1 MRAGSLR
8 HRAEILSMGADLA
21 PASHGSRWVGIR
33 AKESADA
40 PAAAGLRTRAMVE
53 VRARSDA
60 ALIPGRYLLQGG
72 RLLHI
77 TSVRDPMGNGA
88 ELVLSCEELVGEA
101 AQYKSASGVTASP
114 CRVFLQHGVAR
125 VGDVG
130 RTEYTTQ
137 LEAALIEVG
146 RPQPGALFVVA
157 GQTWR
162 VAGLVDDEDDRVVR
176 RMWVK
181 PL

>member
-1 MRAGSLR
+1 MRAGALR
-8 HRAEILSMGADLA
+8 HRAEILSLGADLA
-21 PASHGSRWVGIR
+21 KVSHGSRWVGIR
-33 AKESADA
+33 AKEGADA
-40 PAAAGLRTRAMVE
+40 PAASGLRTRAMVE
-53 VRARSDA
+53 VRARASA
-60 ALIPGRYLLQGG
+60 ELVPGRYLVSGA

-77 TSVRDPMGNGA
+77 TSVRDPMGKGA
-88 ELVLSCEELVGEA
+88 EVVLSCDELIGLP
-101 AQYKSASGVTASP
+101 AQYSPTSGGPAIP
-114 CRVFLQHGVAR
+114 CRVFLAHGVAR

-137 LEAALIEVG
+137 LEAAVIEVG
-146 RPQPGALFVVA
+146 RPQPGALVVVG

-162 VAGLVDDEDDRVVR
+162 VSGLVEEEDDRVVR